1 MKVETLKR
9 QAAEFALQFVKSG
22 MVIGLGSGST
32 ALFATQGIGRRFQ
45 AGDLQG
51 ISAIPTSRAT
61 EAEARALGI
70 PLTTLEAHPQID
82 LTIDGADEVDPD
94 FNLIKGGGG
103 ALLREKIVAQ
113 ATRRQVI
120 VVDDSK
126 LSDQLGTR
134 WAVPVEVIPFG
145 WASQAT
151 FLQSLGAR
159 HTLRRQNDGSPYMT
173 DQGNLILDCNFGKIE
188 DAGKLAEAI
197 KRRAGIVEHGLFIQL
212 TDDVIVASQTGVRHL
227 SRSSSL
233 RD

>member
-1 MKVETLKR
+1 MKVESLKQR
-9 QAAEFALQFVKSG
+9 AAEFALQFIQSG

-32 ALFATQGIGRRFQ
+32 ALFATRGIGRRFQ

-51 ISAIPTSRAT
+51 ISAIPTSQAT

-70 PLTTLEAHPQID
+70 PLTTLETHPRID
-82 LTIDGADEVDPD
+82 VTIDGADEVAPH

-145 WASQAT
+145 WASQAA
-151 FLQSLGAR
+151 FLQSLGAVPK
-159 HTLRRQNDGSPYMT
+159 LRRQGDDSPYLT
-173 DQGNLILDCNFGKIE
+173 DQGNFILDCNFGKIE
-188 DAGKLAEAI
+188 DPGALANTI

-212 TDDVIVASQTGVRHL
+212 TDDVIIASQRGVRHL